1 MEQNGTPD
9 TTSLTARQ
17 EAAMPYLVASP
28 SQSDGARVANIGRT
42 TLHRWMQDDRFR
54 EELER
59 LRAEAAGLAH
69 TELNGLMLKGVL
81 ALAEALEDENP
92 YIRLRAAQ
100 ATLSIGLKALDLKEL
115 LRRLDRLDDAFALR
129 RSSNPGR

>member
-1 MEQNGTPD
+1 
-9 TTSLTARQ
+9 
-17 EAAMPYLVASP
+17 MPYLVASP
-28 SQSDGARVANIGRT
+28 SQSEGARVANIGRT

-69 TELNGLMLKGVL
+69 TELNGLLLKGVL

-92 YIRLRAAQ
+92 NIRLRAAQ